1 MFPDS
6 ELNIEDLLE
15 TLGRWGWIWNF
26 SKNLVPLLLI
36 LLEKSMTCAKHVV
49 FFSWQKADQ
58 QVFILHYF

>member
-6 ELNIEDLLE
+6 ERNVQDLLE

-26 SKNLVPLLLI
+26 SKKLGPLLLI
-36 LLEKSMTCAKHVV
+36 LLEKSMTFAKHVV
-49 FFSWQKADQ
+49 FFSGQKADQ